1 MVGDG
6 VIEMEMKFCGTGVG
20 VAPVGVGDG
29 DVLGLALEL
38 GRGAGFTDEF
48 VHPPPST
55 AMAAANAATS
65 TTSAR
70 MPGVNI
76 HFIVSRIISSV
87 VFMCSVCILTQRP
100 CGYMF
105 SMRCALLSIV
115 S

>member
-29 DVLGLALEL
+29 DDVGLALEL
-38 GRGAGFTDEF
+38 GRGAGFTDELE
-48 VHPPPST
+48 HPPPST
-55 AMAAANAATS
+55 AMAAANAAIS

-76 HFIVSRIISSV
+76 HRTISRIVSNV
-87 VFMCSVCILTQRP
+87 VFMRSVCTLTQRP

-105 SMRCALLSIV
+105 SMR
-115 S
+115 